1 MIQPDQRNRLD
12 QRKHGVRPHHF
23 AGVVALVALVIVAFV
38 VLSGVVA
45 VVFRVIELAIVIGI
59 VLLLARFFLRRSR
72 S

>member
-1 MIQPDQRNRLD
+1 MIQPDQRNQLD
-12 QRKHGVRPHHF
+12 RRKHGVRPHHF
-23 AGVVALVALVIVAFV
+23 AGVVAFVVLVIVAFV

-45 VVFRVIELAIVIGI
+45 IVFRVVELAVVIGL